1 MAQIGCENPFFRGDH
16 IVLTTSPGGRLA
28 RSTSL
33 LVVALV
39 VWGSHNVSAVS
50 IDMVWVGNP
59 GNTNDTTGYGSVGY
73 NYRIGKY
80 DVTIGQ
86 YADFLNA
93 VDGPG
98 TNPYGLYKSAMG
110 SVGNVKGIQLN
121 GTAPSG
127 SKYSVLGSPNR
138 PITYVSWFDAAR
150 FANWMVN
157 GQGAGGT
164 ETGAYTLSG
173 MTSGSTPTVNPGAS
187 FYIPMENEW
196 YKAAYYSPTLSGSG
210 GYYKY
215 ATQSNTAPGNEIGNK
230 PNQANWRSLGR
241 FSTTQSTVYEPDQ
254 NYLTDVG
261 SYTRSSSFYGTYDQ
275 SGNVSQWTSTTSGT
289 GVLRGGYWGDD
300 IGSAISSSKR
310 TRTTSSGTSLY
321 GFRLAGP
328 ASDPFI
334 PGPSE
339 PAPITITINVPVGP
353 RLLQSSD
360 SVHPVI
366 SGTQPVFK
374 TGVGTYVVT
383 NANTLTGVTTVL
395 EGTLEIAN
403 AAALSYSKVV
413 PLSGG
418 TLTLSPDL
426 QTGAKELAP
435 AVKELGVNYG
445 GLIDVG
451 SGYLTVTG
459 SLSTTDLVNAIRIG
473 RGEDGSWSG
482 KSGITSSV
490 VADEVAQGVSRSIG
504 WLQNGD
510 NSITFGYAAPGDL
523 TLDGIVDIMDITAFI
538 AAGRYDS
545 GVAAS
550 WGEGDMDYSGFVDFD
565 DVFAIVAA
573 GLIGQDPYRS
583 SLSNSV
589 VASASPAGN
598 AMTPVSVPEPAGWV
612 LAEMAIAGLFL
623 LRRRIGR

>member
-1 MAQIGCENPFFRGDH
+1 M
-16 IVLTTSPGGRLA
+16 VLTTSPHGRLA
-28 RSTSL
+28 RSAIL
-33 LVVALV
+33 LAVTFFVGL
-39 VWGSHNVSAVS
+39 SQHVSAVS

-59 GNTNDTTGYGSVGY
+59 GNTHDTTGYGSVGY

-86 YADFLNA
+86 YTEFLNR
-93 VDGPG
+93 VDATG
-98 TNPYGLYKSAMG
+98 TNPYGLYNLATG
-110 SVGNVKGIQLN
+110 SDGNVKRIQLN

-127 SKYSVLGSPNR
+127 SKYSVIGSPNR

-173 MTSGSTPTVNPGAS
+173 MTSGSTPTLNPGAS

-196 YKAAYYSPTLSGSG
+196 YKAAYYNPTLSGSG

-241 FSTTQSTVYEPDQ
+241 FSTTQSTVYDPEQ

-261 SYTRSSSFYGTYDQ
+261 SYTSSSSFYGTYDQ

-360 SVHPVI
+360 PVHLVI

-395 EGTLEIAN
+395 EGTLELSN
-403 AAALSYSKVV
+403 AAALSYSKKVV

-418 TLTLSPDL
+418 TLALSPDL
-426 QTGAKELAP
+426 HAV
-435 AVKELGVNYG
+435 VKELGVNYG
-445 GLIDVG
+445 GMIDVG

-459 SLSTTDLVNAIRIG
+459 SLSATDLVNAIRIG

-482 KSGITSSV
+482 KCGITSSV
-490 VADEVAQGVSRSIG
+490 VAGEVAQGVSRSIG

-510 NSITFGYAAPGDL
+510 NSITFGYAASGDL

-612 LAEMAIAGLFL
+612 LAEVAIAGLFL

>member
-1 MAQIGCENPFFRGDH
+1 M
-16 IVLTTSPGGRLA
+16 VLTTSPHGRLA
-28 RSTSL
+28 RSAIL
-33 LVVALV
+33 LAVTFFVGL
-39 VWGSHNVSAVS
+39 SQHVSAVS

-59 GNTNDTTGYGSVGY
+59 GNTHDTTGYGSVGY

-86 YADFLNA
+86 YTEFLNR
-93 VDGPG
+93 VDATG
-98 TNPYGLYKSAMG
+98 TNPYGLYNLATG
-110 SVGNVKGIQLN
+110 SDGNVKRIQLN

-127 SKYSVLGSPNR
+127 SKYSVIGSANR
-138 PITYVSWFDAAR
+138 PITYASWFDAAR

-164 ETGAYTLSG
+164 ETGAYTLAG
-173 MTSGSTPTVNPGAS
+173 MTSGSTPTLNPGAS

-196 YKAAYYSPTLSGSG
+196 YKAAYYNPTLSGSG

-241 FSTTQSTVYEPDQ
+241 FSTTQSTVYDPEQ

-261 SYTRSSSFYGTYDQ
+261 SYTSSSSFYGTYDQ

-289 GVLRGGYWGDD
+289 GVVRGGSWGDD
-300 IGSAISSSKR
+300 IASAISSLKR

-339 PAPITITINVPVGP
+339 PGSITINVPVGP

-395 EGTLEIAN
+395 EGTLELSN

-418 TLTLSPDL
+418 TLTLSQDL
-426 QTGAKELAP
+426 QTVVKELAP
-435 AVKELGVNYG
+435 AVKELVVNYG

-459 SLSTTDLVNAIRIG
+459 SLSATDLVNAIRIG

-482 KSGITSSV
+482 KCGITSSV

-510 NSITFGYAAPGDL
+510 NSITLGYAAPGDL

-612 LAEMAIAGLFL
+612 LAEVAIAGLFL